1 MASDDTPTHD
11 LADRIDDLLHA
22 ETQVHDRGVDLT
34 AADVEAVDLP
44 GRVDFGGSELEPAAT
59 SSVETQYRSE
69 DDDYAWWHLDA
80 GQYLLSF
87 NEALTGEDEVV
98 LQTRDALRA
107 AGVFHPTLVV
117 SAFDPVPL
125 SVGEGGVRIKENAR
139 VTTVVDSGG
148 FVGSR

>member
-1 MASDDTPTHD
+1 MSSDDTGPQSF
-11 LADRIDDLLHA
+11 ADRIDDLLHA

-34 AADVEAVDLP
+34 AAEIAVVDLP
-44 GRVDFGGSELEPAAT
+44 GRVDFGGGELEAAAT
-59 SSVETQYRSE
+59 SPVETHYRSE

-87 NEALTGEDEVV
+87 NESLSGEGDV
-98 LQTRDALRA
+98 LMQTRDAMRR

-117 SAFDPVPL
+117 SAFEPVPL

-139 VTTVVDSGG
+139 VTTVLESGSISE
-148 FVGSR
+148 SR